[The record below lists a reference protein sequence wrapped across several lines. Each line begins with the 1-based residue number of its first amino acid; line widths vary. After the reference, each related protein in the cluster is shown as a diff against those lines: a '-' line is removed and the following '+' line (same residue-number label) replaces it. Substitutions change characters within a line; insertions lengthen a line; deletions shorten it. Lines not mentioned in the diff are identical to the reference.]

1 MFLMGLLRGVIVVFW
16 VAVGLAIFL
25 DLPSPFDRLL
35 LGAGLVVAVLHAL
48 ECIGFMVWIRR
59 RGLFHWRDAL
69 MIMIFGVAYLKPRM
83 RTLRHTV

>member
-1 MFLMGLLRGVIVVFW
+1 MGLLRGVIVVFW

-35 LGAGLVVAVLHAL
+35 LGAGLVVAILHAL
-48 ECIGFMVWIRR
+48 ECIGFMVWIRK
-59 RGLFHWRDAL
+59 RGLFHWRDGL

-83 RTLRHTV
+83 RTIRRTV